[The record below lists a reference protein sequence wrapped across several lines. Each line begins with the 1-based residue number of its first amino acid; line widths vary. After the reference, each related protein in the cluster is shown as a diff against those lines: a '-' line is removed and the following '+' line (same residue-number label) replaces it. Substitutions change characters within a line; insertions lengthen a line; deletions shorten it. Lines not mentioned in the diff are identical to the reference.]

1 MEAGV
6 GKERA
11 NKNKIDQRLTINDCN
26 TTLVNTRL
34 GVRVK
39 KKQPILWTEW
49 PKISSMKV
57 TSTFMPYPRWVQVKL
72 STNDSRFQCD
82 QGIGVCV
89 TIISHS
95 CNVRYY
101 SL

>member
-39 KKQPILWTEW
+39 KKQPILWTE
-49 PKISSMKV
+49 
-57 TSTFMPYPRWVQVKL
+57 
-72 STNDSRFQCD
+72 
-82 QGIGVCV
+82 
-89 TIISHS
+89 
-95 CNVRYY
+95 
-101 SL
+101 